1 MWNPKVLKVFHAAS
15 QDLEVFHYLAGR
27 LPEPIFDTQVAAM
40 VAGYGEQVGYAKLAA
55 EIAGA
60 AVDKASQSTDWSRR
74 PLSERQIA
82 YALSDVTHL
91 CEIYEALAAR
101 LEETGRASWVGEEM
115 ARLTDPA
122 SYAADPRTAFRKR
135 SRRPPFSPNSSS
147 RWTSTSSAPR
157 SRSSRRSS
165 SRRCAMR
172 PRNIF
177 VVAKREYLSRVKTKG
192 FWLATVALP
201 LLMGAWMVVPS
212 LVMSKTQASQ
222 SLALVDTTGKIGDLL
237 VEGLDQMSAL
247 GLEQASF
254 EVEKVEATG
263 DLDALREELDRRV
276 LAEEIAA
283 WVWVSEESLAQDR
296 IEYHA
301 ESVSNIVTQEILKNT
316 VSEVVRSAR
325 LAEAGYDV
333 DTIRQL
339 SRRVG
344 LETVRISEEGSKSEG
359 GIGAIAVA
367 VALFFIL
374 YMMILIYG
382 SQVMQGVLEEKSS
395 RVVEV
400 MLSAV
405 QPIDLMA
412 GKLAGICAAAL
423 TQLTVWISTAVVLTT
438 PGLLALSFL
447 PAGFQL
453 PTLPPALTPMRRPSR
468 AF

>member
-1 MWNPKVLKVFHAAS
+1 
-15 QDLEVFHYLAGR
+15 
-27 LPEPIFDTQVAAM
+27 
-40 VAGYGEQVGYAKLAA
+40 
-55 EIAGA
+55 
-60 AVDKASQSTDWSRR
+60 
-74 PLSERQIA
+74 
-82 YALSDVTHL
+82 
-91 CEIYEALAAR
+91 
-101 LEETGRASWVGEEM
+101 
-115 ARLTDPA
+115 
-122 SYAADPRTAFRKR
+122 
-135 SRRPPFSPNSSS
+135 
-147 RWTSTSSAPR
+147 
-157 SRSSRRSS
+157 
-165 SRRCAMR
+165 MR
-172 PRNIF
+172 PRNIL

-201 LLMGAWMVVPS
+201 LLMGAWLVVPS
-212 LVMSKTQASQ
+212 LVMNKTRATQ
-222 SLALVDTTGKIGDLL
+222 SLALVDTTGRIGDLL

-254 EVEKVEATG
+254 EVEKVEPTG

-276 LAEEIAA
+276 LEDEIAA
-283 WVWVSEESLAQDR
+283 WVWVSEESLAEDK

-301 ESVSNIVTQEILKNT
+301 ESVSNFVTQEILKNT

-344 LETVRISEEGSKSEG
+344 LETVRISEEGSRAEG
-359 GIGAIAVA
+359 GIAAIVVAIA
-367 VALFFIL
+367 LFVIL

-382 SQVMQGVLEEKSS
+382 SQVMQGVLEEKTS

-447 PAGFQL
+447 PEGFQL
-453 PTLPPALTPMRRPSR
+453 PTLSAPLIAHFFGYFLLGFLLFAAFYAMIGSAFNNLQEAQQFSTIGVIFVVAPWIVFMPILNDPDSTLAVVTSLIPLFTPLLMMLRIAIKMPPAWQIILSYVLTLATCAGMIWLSARIYRVGILMYGKKPSFKELWR
-468 AF
+468 WIRYA